1 MQLNEMRQRLALE
14 ASQLESV
21 QPWSSKAC
29 RLGAGK
35 NGVGKENRE
44 ITSSIEKDTKC
55 NKFGHNVELQTE
67 EERECQQPHKKDS
80 KCVESISTNMIF
92 LSLKGSRC

>member
-35 NGVGKENRE
+35 NGVGKENKQ
-44 ITSSIEKDTKC
+44 ITSSIEKR
-55 NKFGHNVELQTE
+55 HQ
-67 EERECQQPHKKDS
+67 
-80 KCVESISTNMIF
+80 M
-92 LSLKGSRC
+92 